1 MGSKKEISLRSADKE
16 TFMNS
21 FESTMKRVEEY
32 QKAMEKNQT
41 LQNQVLGNVDQ
52 LLGNVEGVFPA
63 EVKFWGTSA
72 HIPFLKKYGGRKVK
86 ILLLKEED
94 SEQKV

>member
-1 MGSKKEISLRSADKE
+1 MERKKEISLRNADKKTVE
-16 TFMNS
+16 SS
-21 FESTMKRVEEY
+21 FESTIKKVEEY
-32 QKAMEKNQT
+32 QKAMEKTQT
-41 LQNQVLGNVDQ
+41 LQNQ

>member
-1 MGSKKEISLRSADKE
+1 MASKKEISLRDVDEKTS
-16 TFMNS
+16 MSS
-21 FESTMKRVEEY
+21 FESTIKRVEEY
-32 QKAMEKNQT
+32 QKVMEKTQT
-41 LQNQVLGNVDQ
+41 LQSQ
-52 LLGNVEGVFPA
+52 LLGNIEGVFPA

-94 SEQKV
+94 DEQKV